1 MKATV
6 EIEDDLLAAAHRK
19 AAREGKTLRALL
31 EEGLRRSVSTRLLL
45 VIGLALALGCG
56 REERDPAATSAPADP
71 PAQKLL
77 RFAFLPKALSIPV
90 FEYAKIGAERA
101 AKELGGI
108 EILWRAP
115 EVTDELRQ
123 KEILE
128 SFITQGV
135 DGIALSALNGDLLT
149 GSIDR
154 AVEAGIPVVTW
165 DSDAPRS
172 KRAAF
177 YGVND
182 FEGGKTLG
190 EGLVTL
196 LGGKGRVAILSSLGA
211 DNLQKRTEGAKAALA
226 AAPGIEIVETYD
238 VKDDAVRAA
247 EIIASATQAHPDLD
261 GWLSVG
267 GWPVFLRNALDPVDA
282 TRTRVVAFDT
292 IPPAPTLVRE
302 GKVQLL
308 VGQKYFGWGYESVK
322 LLARLAR
329 GETLE
334 STHFYS
340 GVDVVTRDNVDAY
353 EAQWAKWMAPDAK
366 AP

>member
-1 MKATV
+1 MTRFW
-6 EIEDDLLAAAHRK
+6 LA
-19 AAREGKTLRALL
+19 
-31 EEGLRRSVSTRLLL
+31 S
-45 VIGLALALGCG
+45 IGMLFLLGCG
-56 REERDPAATSAPADP
+56 PDAPAR
-71 PAQKLL
+71 KTL

-90 FEYAKIGAERA
+90 FEYARIGAERT

-128 SFITQGV
+128 SFVAQKV
-135 DGIALSALNGDLLT
+135 DGIAVSALNGDLL
-149 GSIDR
+149 SPAIDA
-154 AVEAGIPVVTW
+154 AVAAGIPVVTW

-182 FEGGKTLG
+182 FEGGRVLG
-190 EGLVTL
+190 EGLAKL

-226 AAPGIEIVETYD
+226 EAPGIEIVEVYD

-247 EIIASATQAHPDLD
+247 EVIASATQAHPDLD

-267 GWPVFLRNALDPVDA
+267 GWPVFLRNALDPVDP
-282 TRTRVVAFDT
+282 TRTKVVAFDT
-292 IPPAPTLVRE
+292 IPPAPSLVRE

-308 VGQKYFGWGYESVK
+308 VGQKYFGWGEESVK

-329 GETLE
+329 GEALE
-334 STHFYS
+334 KTRYDS
-340 GVDVVTRDNVDAY
+340 GVDVVTPENVDAY
-353 EAQWAKWMAPDAK
+353 EARWREWMGGAGSEPA
-366 AP
+366 AEGGGR